1 MMLFS
6 SVGLG
11 VQIVLWVLYYGEVL
25 PIPWWLAWFPTLLTG
40 AALFI
45 LGLVAI
51 SMYIANR

>member
-6 SVGLG
+6 SFGLG